1 MKDFLN
7 LMIELSY
14 IVYVNYFFKVI
25 LVVKKLKCF
34 GEFEL
39 FFNCILGRIKGV
51 IYSKMIFLNNE

>member
-7 LMIELSY
+7 LMIELNY

-39 FFNCILGRIKGV
+39 FFNCILGGIKGV
-51 IYSKMIFLNNE
+51 IIVK